1 MRKDQLS
8 SSVGRQRKVILFY
21 YFEGEKCEW
30 QRGKED
36 ASGDQRKRRRF
47 GFVSFCI
54 VSFCCSNSCGS
65 SRLTLG
71 RFISLDLG
79 AGDCWMILPVRIL
92 WQKKTIRNTEERGRI
107 WGHTVL
113 FKGIHLLPKD
123 FLVGSTSYRLLQPPL
138 AFL

>member
-1 MRKDQLS
+1 MAKRK
-8 SSVGRQRKVILFY
+8 GRCKWGS
-21 YFEGEKCEW
+21 EEEKTVW
-30 QRGKED
+30 FR
-36 ASGDQRKRRRF
+36 
-47 GFVSFCI
+47 FVSFCI

-79 AGDCWMILPVRIL
+79 AGDCWMILLVRIL